1 MDSVCICLKS
11 QSCSL
16 ELPHNIS
23 GEVEQSQLISGEGE
37 PSHRESDLADASQS
51 TTERPVRPF
60 EPFSI
65 ASFITSVCPK
75 TPQGTSTNKEKLF
88 PYLDVSHL
96 SEDEQQD
103 LEARLLND
111 TERMIRSFAS
121 LVYKSCESLV
131 KQNIDPESLAVCVL
145 VLNAFSDTAQVHSP
159 LLKDNE
165 KEIRSASTVRKIFL
179 VLKGHWSFINYGILE
194 HIITNCGTE
203 EDKQNLQE
211 YINQLKEF
219 CRRRIFEVPPHAYG
233 NESKKQ
239 NWAKLTLK
247 LDKKFPTLEDIQ
259 ETQRLIAQILD
270 LKPSTLYLCRVDE
283 GCVQLLYLIPSFVAK
298 RAFPLHSHQ
307 EVALHNVHALKLDH
321 DWVCIK
327 YWCH

>member
-23 GEVEQSQLISGEGE
+23 GEVEQSQLTSGEEE
-37 PSHRESDLADASQS
+37 PSHRESDLADTSQS

-65 ASFITSVCPK
+65 ASFITSVCRK
-75 TPQGTSTNKEKLF
+75 TPQGTSSNKEKLF

-103 LEARLLND
+103 LEAQLLND
-111 TERMIRSFAS
+111 TECMIRSFAS

-145 VLNAFSDTAQVHSP
+145 ALDAFSDTAQVHSP

-194 HIITNCGTE
+194 HIITNCGTK

-211 YINQLKEF
+211 YINQFKKF
-219 CRRRIFEVPPHAYG
+219 CQRRILEVPPHVYG
-233 NESKKQ
+233 NKSKKTELGK
-239 NWAKLTLK
+239 A
-247 LDKKFPTLEDIQ
+247 
-259 ETQRLIAQILD
+259 
-270 LKPSTLYLCRVDE
+270 
-283 GCVQLLYLIPSFVAK
+283 
-298 RAFPLHSHQ
+298 HSQ
-307 EVALHNVHALKLDH
+307 VGQKVSKS
-321 DWVCIK
+321 
-327 YWCH
+327 